1 MGIKLRTQ
9 HLWIS
14 GDIAGTVFGDLDK
27 VYTVYYPQL
36 HALLLAPMDDEIF
49 PTIHKGDLQMLKT
62 RNLEGDKTISLQE
75 IIIDHDLM
83 TLTAIWCLCTS
94 RAFVCCTSLYD
105 NHFHY
110 FRPAA

>member
-75 IIIDHDLM
+75 IIIDHDLDESDRDLVFM
-83 TLTAIWCLCTS
+83 HQPGVRMLHVTL
-94 RAFVCCTSLYD
+94 
-105 NHFHY
+105 
-110 FRPAA
+110 

>member
-75 IIIDHDLM
+75 IIIDHDLDDSDRDLLYM
-83 TLTAIWCLCTS
+83 HQPGVRMLHVTL
-94 RAFVCCTSLYD
+94 
-105 NHFHY
+105 
-110 FRPAA
+110 

>member
-14 GDIAGTVFGDLDK
+14 SDIAGTVFGDIDK

-75 IIIDHDLM
+75 IIIDHDLDESDRDLVFM
-83 TLTAIWCLCTS
+83 HQPGVRMLHVTL
-94 RAFVCCTSLYD
+94 
-105 NHFHY
+105 
-110 FRPAA
+110 

>member
-75 IIIDHDLM
+75 IIIDHDLDDSDRDLVFM
-83 TLTAIWCLCTS
+83 HQPGVRMLHVTL
-94 RAFVCCTSLYD
+94 
-105 NHFHY
+105 
-110 FRPAA
+110 

>member
-14 GDIAGTVFGDLDK
+14 GDIAGTVFGDNDK

-75 IIIDHDLM
+75 IIIDHDLDESDRDLVFM
-83 TLTAIWCLCTS
+83 HQPGVRMLHVTL
-94 RAFVCCTSLYD
+94 
-105 NHFHY
+105 
-110 FRPAA
+110 